1 MKPRHRYNG
10 GSEEIKA
17 GIDETRAQMD
27 GTLDEL
33 SERLRPRNLIDDL
46 LDYWYDRRHTPT
58 TSSGSSTQGMKKAA
72 GQVKDTAAVVSKTIY
87 HQAQQH
93 PLPALLIGA
102 GIAALFMEGRS
113 RSRSVVD
120 YTEYETEESYEGSEI
135 GPEGYALP
143 HHYSEQGEESSSGIM
158 SKMKDKG
165 SNLAGKM
172 GEGWQKTKQRT
183 SETTGAFREKT
194 GALKERMSEKGAHM
208 KEQAHH
214 MKEQAM
220 EQARHMKE
228 QARHTYSQGVD
239 SFKRTSNDYPL
250 AVGVGCMALG
260 VLAGMLIPSTRRED
274 ELVGAARDRLVER
287 SKDTAHNVLERGKH
301 VASVAKDAVK
311 SEVEAQGLTAE
322 SLKEKAGRI
331 LETAKSAAREEGLS
345 PEALKDKAQAVAS
358 NVKEKS
364 REEAMNQQNQY
375 KPQV

>member
-33 SERLRPRNLIDDL
+33 SERLRPRHLIDDL
-46 LDYWYDRRHTPT
+46 LDYWYERRHTPT

-72 GQVKDTAAVVSKTIY
+72 GQVKDTAAVVTKTIY

-113 RSRSVVD
+113 RSRSEVD

-172 GEGWQKTKQRT
+172 GEGWQKTKERT
-183 SETTGAFREKT
+183 SETTGALREKT
-194 GALKERMSEKGAHM
+194 GALKQKMSEKGSHM
-208 KEQAHH
+208 KEQA
-214 MKEQAM
+214 Q
-220 EQARHMKE
+220 HMKE

-301 VASVAKDAVK
+301 VASAAKDAVK
-311 SEVEAQGLTAE
+311 SEVQAQGLTAE
-322 SLKEKAGRI
+322 TLKEKAGRI
-331 LETAKSAAREEGLS
+331 LETAKSAARDEGLS
-345 PEALKDKAQAVAS
+345 PEALKEKAQAVAS

-375 KPQV
+375 KSQV